1 MRKVSTRRAL
11 IPAAALVLTAS
22 FAATA
27 SAEESTDAPPE
38 DVSTEQI
45 ATQETADSAGE
56 SPTMSAEEA
65 AVEDKL
71 DALPEASDDSSAP
84 PRCDN
89 PYKKW
94 YKTTSKTNYH
104 VPARW
109 NGTTFKD
116 GPGGTMKVKVEKSG
130 KVGVELSGSIEASA
144 NAIIA
149 KSKATFGVKVYGEV
163 GVTIGHEYSHDI
175 PSRKYGHLQ
184 YGSWG
189 YNVKW
194 TKYATSA
201 DRCSKVKLGSGT
213 AKLPTKSTGWRF
225 WTTSS

>member
-1 MRKVSTRRAL
+1 VRKVSTRRAL

-27 SAEESTDAPPE
+27 SAGD
-38 DVSTEQI
+38 
-45 ATQETADSAGE
+45 
-56 SPTMSAEEA
+56 PTMSAEEA

-84 PRCDN
+84 PRCGN
-89 PYKKW
+89 P
-94 YKTTSKTNYH
+94 
-104 VPARW
+104 
-109 NGTTFKD
+109 
-116 GPGGTMKVKVEKSG
+116 
-130 KVGVELSGSIEASA
+130 
-144 NAIIA
+144 
-149 KSKATFGVKVYGEV
+149 
-163 GVTIGHEYSHDI
+163 
-175 PSRKYGHLQ
+175 
-184 YGSWG
+184 
-189 YNVKW
+189 